1 MSSSYFIYKCVTPS
15 GGDPTYWNDET
26 GEWTTDFAEAT
37 SFPKMILT
45 TPLPPGATHVMEVHS
60 SGEPLGTYSLV
71 IDGKGQELQVFQKTC

>member
-15 GGDPTYWNDET
+15 GGDPTYWNDEA

-45 TPLPPGATHVMEVHS
+45 TPLPKGTTAVLEINNDNVIAT
-60 SGEPLGTYSLV
+60 YLV
-71 IDGKGQELQVFQKTC
+71 TDLANL